1 MKQRCWLQGSNLR
14 TPAEVCKHKW
24 GLCTWGPQSYGN
36 LNGEPDDQPWDFTG
50 GYSLQISVVLIVW
63 VPMLQAKLLHQPDP
77 CLRAPCALS
86 CNGFIEW
93 FSPGTSNLGDRSK
106 ALKNP
111 QNNNRMAMIC
121 PWFPN
126 GFCVHFHLFH
136 IITGHH
142 KPKKNISETFALRP
156 ALGPGSW
163 REFGPC
169 RYQDTLKYHVFIWL
183 VVYLPLWKIWKSV
196 GIIIPNIWKNKKC
209 SKPPT
214 SYRFFLWVK
223 IISSRWFPWPKD
235 LESQAWYAPAAAQHI
250 HLRSESELVPGPA
263 VFSEIWWFWCWN
275 HWQTRHL
282 SLLVLIYTY
291 MYIL

>member
-1 MKQRCWLQGSNLR
+1 MPMVPKWL
-14 TPAEVCKHKW
+14 
-24 GLCTWGPQSYGN
+24 LCSFP
-36 LNGEPDDQPWDFTG
+36 P
-50 GYSLQISVVLIVW
+50 
-63 VPMLQAKLLHQPDP
+63 
-77 CLRAPCALS
+77 
-86 CNGFIEW
+86 
-93 FSPGTSNLGDRSK
+93 FSHHHRSS
-106 ALKNP
+106 
-111 QNNNRMAMIC
+111 Q
-121 PWFPN
+121 
-126 GFCVHFHLFH
+126 
-136 IITGHH
+136 TQ
-142 KPKKNISETFALRP
+142 KKNISETFALRP

-214 SYRFFLWVK
+214 SYRIFLWVK